1 MKAAVR
7 VLMVFLGLLFIGGAL
22 FLLAL
27 NYNLIPG
34 LALNLPQWAGETV
47 LMATGVVFLLIALIL
62 LSFGLRSAK
71 KGGSAVSRS
80 SEYGEVQVSIATL
93 ENMVLRVVQK
103 TQGIKDVSRK
113 ITYTPDGLIVRIH
126 IRVMPDEPL
135 PGLINDLQS
144 RTKEYLE
151 DITGITVHEVKVI
164 VDNIIIDQA
173 ASGK

>member
-1 MKAAVR
+1 MKAVVR

-27 NYNLIPG
+27 NYNLVPG

-47 LMATGVVFLLIALIL
+47 LMATGVLFLLIALIL
-62 LSFGLRSAK
+62 LSFGLRSGK
-71 KGGSAVSRS
+71 KREKSVSRS

-113 ITYTPDGLIVRIH
+113 VTYTPDGLVVTIH

-135 PGLINDLQS
+135 PGLTSGLQS
-144 RTKEYLE
+144 GTKEYLE
-151 DITGITVHEVKVI
+151 EVTGITVHEVKVI
-164 VDNIIIDQA
+164 VDNIIVDQA
-173 ASGK
+173 ATGK